1 MIFSIEFDVVQNST
15 FSQKW
20 SGPRSRG
27 GGGGQHHRGPSPRFR
42 DEIYLSTAPK
52 KNLHDLVGTTSS
64 AGHTTRNEYAR
75 SQVVI

>member
-42 DEIYLSTAPK
+42 DEIYLSTAPYRVFILEATEMK
-52 KNLHDLVGTTSS
+52 MLTEMD
-64 AGHTTRNEYAR
+64 
-75 SQVVI
+75 